1 MARYRMRERL
11 LSIGEDYTI
20 EDDRGNEAFYVD
32 GKVLRLRETFAL
44 LDREGKEVATI
55 REKLISIRDTM
66 HVLRGGDVVAT
77 IKKALFTPFRDKFT
91 IELAGGGELTAH
103 GDFFDHEYEIER
115 DGDAVAHVSKKW
127 FTIRDTYGIEVAD
140 GEDDP
145 LILAIAVAIDEMVHE
160 KKDD

>member
-20 EDDRGNEAFYVD
+20 EDDRGNPAFYVD
-32 GKVLRLRETFAL
+32 GKVLRLRETFVI

-55 REKLISIRDTM
+55 REKLIAVRDTM

-77 IKKALFTPFRDKFT
+77 IRKALFTPFRDRFT
-91 IELAGGGELTAH
+91 IDVEGGSELKAQ
-103 GDFFDHEYEIER
+103 GDFLDHEYDIER
-115 DGDAVAHVSKKW
+115 DGDRIARVSKKW
-127 FTIRDTYGIEVAD
+127 FTIRDTYGIDIAD

-145 LILAIAVAIDEMVHE
+145 LILAIAVAIDELAHDKE
-160 KKDD
+160 E